1 MRCPKKKTFE
11 TALLSTT
18 LAYSIAKLMK
28 TSDKES
34 ALLTKK
40 KKKKI
45 IYGQCYNALQR
56 SQTIDNYRQ
65 QPLRKSVR
73 AIKHFTFSHPVSIC
87 NDV

>member
-34 ALLTKK
+34 ALLTKTK
-40 KKKKI
+40 KKDHI
-45 IYGQCYNALQR
+45 WPML
-56 SQTIDNYRQ
+56 
-65 QPLRKSVR
+65 
-73 AIKHFTFSHPVSIC
+73 
-87 NDV
+87 